1 MNRRM
6 LDRTLRK
13 ELLLLQAAQYR
24 QRLTE
29 DLRVLVPG
37 AASADEAAAGSTL
50 LAGTRWLVSVLP
62 SGRWRKW
69 LVYGLTIGRVALALS
84 RTMPR

>member
-29 DLRVLVPG
+29 DLRVLVSG

-62 SGRWRKW
+62 SGR
-69 LVYGLTIGRVALALS
+69 
-84 RTMPR
+84 